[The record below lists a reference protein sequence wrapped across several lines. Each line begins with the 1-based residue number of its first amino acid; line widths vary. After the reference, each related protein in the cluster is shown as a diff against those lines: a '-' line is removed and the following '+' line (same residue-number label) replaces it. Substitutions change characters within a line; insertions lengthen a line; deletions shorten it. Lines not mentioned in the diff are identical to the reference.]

1 MVKTWCESN
10 RMILNASK
18 TKLINFSQRLYLTL
32 QFHKFDCGE
41 EVVCDGKVKDQV
53 ERTKYL
59 RFIMDQKPGW
69 KQHISSLQV
78 RLRKN

>member
-1 MVKTWCESN
+1 MHLK
-10 RMILNASK
+10 LNS
-18 TKLINFSQRLYLTL
+18 LIFLRGFTFNNSL

-41 EVVCDGKVKDQV
+41 EEVCDGKVKDQV

-59 RFIMDQKPGW
+59 RFIMDQKPDW

-78 RLRKN
+78 RLRMN

>member
-1 MVKTWCESN
+1 MHPK
-10 RMILNASK
+10 LNS
-18 TKLINFSQRLYLTL
+18 LIFLRDSEALPNSL

-41 EVVCDGKVKDQV
+41 EEVCDGKVKDQV

-78 RLRKN
+78 RLRMN